1 MSLKF
6 KSYLFSASTHQSQ
19 WEKSSTSRPA
29 SVATRSEQSSGK
41 LSPMSTVIDTSDNV
55 SFPDFLILIF
65 VSGIDPT
72 GAYTGTSELQMERID
87 VSFFFFYV
95 TVFHFTLSWN
105 LNLECQRSKACIIH
119 WFPVRRVWM
128 KMIHNF
134 GIVRLIQNCNFW
146 AHINVSPPL
155 MRLWLM
161 PLGFVETLL

>member
-1 MSLKF
+1 MSLEF
-6 KSYLFSASTHQSQ
+6 ERYLFSASTHQSQ

-41 LSPMSTVIDTSDNV
+41 LSPMSTVLNTSDNV
-55 SFPDFLILIF
+55 SLSWFSYSNFRIRYWPHWSLHRHLRAPD
-65 VSGIDPT
+65 GEDWR
-72 GAYTGTSELQMERID
+72 E
-87 VSFFFFYV
+87 FFFFYV

-161 PLGFVETLL
+161 PLGFVETL